1 MLEIMTENAPKLM
14 VARNQTKDPG
24 SSEETKCPQTPHLV
38 TSFLNYRK
46 SKKIS

>member
-1 MLEIMTENAPKLM
+1 MLEVMTENAPKFM

-24 SSEETKCPQTPHLV
+24 STEENKRPQSPHLV